1 MCHITVQVYYP
12 TLMLVSG
19 GDAAF
24 VGDQNGVLLTGP
36 LDNSSCVCGGQNR
49 YFKPKAV
56 MFSYP

>member
-1 MCHITVQVYYP
+1 MFVG
-12 TLMLVSG
+12 G

-36 LDNSSCVCGGQNR
+36 LDNSSCVRGVQNR

-56 MFSYP
+56 MFSNP

>member
-1 MCHITVQVYYP
+1 M

-36 LDNSSCVCGGQNR
+36 LDNSSCVCGGKTDILSQ
-49 YFKPKAV
+49 KP
-56 MFSYP
+56 